1 MYDII
6 NILQPIGIVL
16 GLLGVFLSLFR
27 GADVV
32 SAVFRGAIV
41 YGIFMILGLIFNSV
55 YVRMV
60 KQALEAEQKK
70 LEAKMLEAK
79 EEIRRKAEE
88 RKAAIAA
95 QTRNNE

>member
-1 MYDII
+1 
-6 NILQPIGIVL
+6 
-16 GLLGVFLSLFR
+16 
-27 GADVV
+27 
-32 SAVFRGAIV
+32 
-41 YGIFMILGLIFNSV
+41 
-55 YVRMV
+55 MV